1 MIEREGYVKL
11 HRRLLEW
18 EWFGDS
24 STMHVLLCLLLN
36 ANWKEGRWL
45 GFVIPPGSVVTSREK
60 IAAQTG
66 LTEKQ
71 VRRALD
77 NLEQGRVIERDR
89 AGKGQLVTLVNWAKY
104 QVSDETGADKGPA
117 TGPRKGQPLGRQR
130 AGIEEG
136 KEGKKGK
143 KRTPEGVLAD
153 EPQLPIDVPVD
164 QVAEAPPA
172 PPADRVDH
180 RDPDVQ
186 AVVDYLTEQLRAKGI
201 AQSLDRDSI
210 TTKGGKRIDGNRA
223 SARHLLQRLAK
234 DYPRH
239 NPVESARRL
248 IDVALASDFYAPKC
262 TTVGY
267 LYRKASEIIASTKRP
282 NANGGTRQQQ
292 GLADKANGAL
302 QILLAGAVPAGD
314 AGGSHPDP
322 IAPEPGA

>member
-45 GFVIPPGSVVTSREK
+45 GHVIPPGSVVTSREK

-104 QVSDETGADKGPA
+104 QVADEIRADKGPA

-143 KRTPEGVLAD
+143 KRTPEGVLAG
-153 EPQLPIDVPVD
+153 EPQLPLDVP
-164 QVAEAPPA
+164 EASRTDDPPA
-172 PPADRVDH
+172 PRVDH

-186 AVVDYLTEQLRAKGI
+186 SVVDYLTSELRAKGI
-201 AQSLDRDSI
+201 AQSLDRAWIKTRS
-210 TTKGGKRIDGNRA
+210 GREIDANRA
-223 SARHLLQRLAK
+223 DARHLLQRLAK

-302 QILLAGAVPAGD
+302 QILLAGAVPAGEL
-314 AGGSHPDP
+314 GGSDSDP
-322 IAPEPGA
+322 VSAEPGA

>member
-45 GFVIPPGSVVTSREK
+45 GHVIPPGSVVTSREK

-104 QVSDETGADKGPA
+104 QVADETGADKGPA

-143 KRTPEGVLAD
+143 KKRTPEGVLAG
-153 EPQLPIDVPVD
+153 EPQLPLDVP
-164 QVAEAPPA
+164 EASRTEDPPA
-172 PPADRVDH
+172 PPADR

-186 AVVDYLTEQLRAKGI
+186 AVVEYLTSQLQAKGI
-201 AQSLDRDSI
+201 AQSLDRTWI
-210 TTKGGKRIDGNRA
+210 RTKGGREIDANRA
-223 SARHLLQRLAK
+223 DARHLLQRLAK

-239 NPVESARRL
+239 DPVESARRL
-248 IDVALASDFYAPKC
+248 INLALSSDFYAPKC

-267 LYRKASEIIASTKRP
+267 LYRKMSEIIASSKRTTT
-282 NANGGTRQQQ
+282 NGSTRPQQ

-314 AGGSHPDP
+314 PGGSDSDP
-322 IAPEPGA
+322 IAAEPGA